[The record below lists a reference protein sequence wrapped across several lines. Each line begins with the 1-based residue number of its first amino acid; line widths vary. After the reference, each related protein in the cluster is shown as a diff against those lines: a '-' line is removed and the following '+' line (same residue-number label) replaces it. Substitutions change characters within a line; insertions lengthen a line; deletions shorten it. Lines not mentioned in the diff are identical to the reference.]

1 MSFYTSLTGLNAA
14 TAQLSV
20 TSNNIAN
27 VGTTGFK
34 RSRVDFGDIFATSP
48 LQRAA
53 SVIGQGVAIK
63 SVTQEFSQG
72 NLSFSANSLNM
83 GISGDGFFYMK
94 SADGLQDVYTR
105 SGEFVLNEDYAVVN
119 ASKQSLMAAAV
130 DDAGKA
136 DLSKLSKLVIPR
148 ATIGDARETTEVNL
162 GLNLPADAAVIKA
175 PFNPADSTTY
185 NLTTG
190 VTVFDEAGN
199 GYLATVY
206 YVKTQNATTTDP
218 TNKWQTHVFIGDT
231 KLEEKLIQATSTEG
245 AKLFVNQYGETRS
258 FAAGTEPPVYEGTP
272 LYYMDS
278 LNDRIDSTPATA
290 KGDALT
296 LTKITN
302 WQTGY
307 DTVKNL
313 LSNSTTQTS
322 FKGSTSSLAQ
332 QGFNLGVDPESM
344 PSTAV
349 TLTFSVPTTP
359 TVTNFTATANS
370 NTSYKTALES
380 IASQVNTYYSAAN
393 SPAAKINSNG
403 ELIITAGAEATDL
416 PSYSLTSLSSAT
428 GSTAVNISAI
438 PDYSTGTSH
447 SAFLGNGTEMKL
459 TAGSEVFT
467 FTANAGDTY
476 LDALND
482 IKAQINASAN
492 VTFKGSVVNGEMI
505 LTSNDPR
512 TDLPSISLTTT
523 PSGGSATAITA
534 TAQKTGPS
542 FYLNVDA
549 SKEPIYVDLTSI
561 VNSNTAITGADM
573 AREMTKLINQQYG
586 DERYF
591 DFTNYLNSGKDNVS
605 LFQIAVTTADESA
618 SQNDFKMIGF
628 PVDPTEDMSKI
639 TVDQA
644 VARIQDAVREVNPN
658 ITVDYDAVNKSFTFK
673 DSSDTNR
680 VHLRS
685 AGGLAS
691 DAFFGMGGT
700 QYTTVDPTSGL
711 YGAYTIANGDMVRE
725 KSDQRYGIKVSF
737 GDEGFSIASGST
749 GDKSSIAIYGA
760 SDSAKELFGFSSSS
774 TATDGN
780 YISTALSPARGIS
793 SEPANLVGNTIGV
806 NLNNKF
812 RVDTTNN
819 TFVVSVDNVSGT
831 VQVPAKDDYTIYSFA
846 AELERRINAM
856 VDNEGRTVNGVKVN
870 VEQTG
875 NGTGRLSFST
885 GTTGNNAFMRV
896 SGDSVWG
903 LSDIGSAR
911 GTTSLWVPNIETLQA
926 TNAGNSLLYVSAED
940 DNNFAE
946 STQASN
952 DTLPE
957 WVPVFLDKGELTFDS
972 RGNLYSPTV
981 ATRLVQ
987 PSGSAYNLSFSMN
1000 YEGSTQYASS
1010 FSILSQDQNGK
1021 PEGDLIGLDVGND
1034 GLVLASYS
1042 NGSQKKLAKVVLANF
1057 SAPTGLRQIGDSN
1070 YVATAQ
1076 SGALSLGEASSAGF
1090 GTVRAGATERANV
1103 DLTTEL
1109 IELITAQRNFQ
1120 ANAKAIETNN
1130 TLTQTMINIRS

>member
-14 TAQLSV
+14 TAQLGV

-72 NLSFSANSLNM
+72 NLQFSANSLNM
-83 GISGDGFFYMK
+83 GISGDGFFVMK

-119 ASKQSLMAAAV
+119 ASKQTLIAAAV

-148 ATIGDARETTEVNL
+148 ATIGDARETTQVNL

-231 KLEEKLIQATSTEG
+231 KLEEKLIQATSPEG

-258 FAAGTEPPVYEGTP
+258 FEAGTEPPVYEGTP
-272 LYYMDS
+272 LYYLDS

-307 DTVKNL
+307 ATDKLRVDTVA
-313 LSNSTTQTS
+313 TT
-322 FKGSTSSLAQ
+322 
-332 QGFNLGVDPESM
+332 GF
-344 PSTAV
+344 
-349 TLTFSVPTTP
+349 
-359 TVTNFTATANS
+359 TVNN
-370 NTSYKTALES
+370 KDAL
-380 IASQVNTYYSAAN
+380 
-393 SPAAKINSNG
+393 
-403 ELIITAGAEATDL
+403 
-416 PSYSLTSLSSAT
+416 
-428 GSTAVNISAI
+428 
-438 PDYSTGTSH
+438 
-447 SAFLGNGTEMKL
+447 LGNGTVMKL
-459 TAGSEVFT
+459 VAGTKTYSFTATGTSKYSDALSAIKTSINADTSIAFSADIDASGQLLITADTAGEPLPTFT
-467 FTANAGDTY
+467 FSKTSGT
-476 LDALND
+476 D
-482 IKAQINASAN
+482 I
-492 VTFKGSVVNGEMI
+492 
-505 LTSNDPR
+505 
-512 TDLPSISLTTT
+512 
-523 PSGGSATAITA
+523 TAITA
-534 TAQKTGPS
+534 NPALTTSWQSGAS
-542 FYLNVDA
+542 FKLNVDN
-549 SKEPIYVDLTSI
+549 SKEPIFVDLSSLTA
-561 VNSNTAITGADM
+561 NDTAITGADM

-591 DFTNYLNSGKDNVS
+591 DFTNYLNTGKTKVE
-605 LFQIAVTTADESA
+605 LFQIAVTTAEESA
-618 SQNDFKMIGF
+618 SQSDFKMINFEIG
-628 PVDPTEDMSKI
+628 PNEDMSKV
-639 TVDQA
+639 TVEDA
-644 VARIQDAVREVNPN
+644 VTRIQDAVRAINPN
-658 ITVDYDAVNKSFTFK
+658 VTVGYDAVNKSFTFK

-691 DAFFGMGGT
+691 DGFFGMGGT
-700 QYTTVDPTSGL
+700 QYTTVDPVTGL
-711 YGAYTIANGDMVRE
+711 YGAYTIPNGDMVRE

-737 GDEGFSIASGST
+737 GDEGFSISSGST
-749 GDKSSIAIYGA
+749 GDDSSIAIYEASNIAYDLFGLSSA
-760 SDSAKELFGFSSSS
+760 SDPK
-774 TATDGN
+774 DGN
-780 YISTALSPARGIS
+780 YISTALNPARGIS
-793 SEPANLVGNTIGV
+793 SQPALLEGNTIGV

-812 RVDTTNN
+812 RVDSTNN

-831 VQVPAKDDYTIYSFA
+831 VQVPVKDDYTIYSFA

-875 NGTGRLSFST
+875 NGTGRLSFTT
-885 GTTGNNAFMRV
+885 GTTGNNAFIRV

-911 GTTSLWVPNIETLQA
+911 GATSLWVPNIESLQA
-926 TNAGNSLLYVSAED
+926 TNAGNSLLYVAAED

-1034 GLVLASYS
+1034 GLVMASYS
-1042 NGSQKKLAKVVLANF
+1042 NGTQKKLAKVVLANF

-1103 DLTTEL
+1103 DLTQEL

-1130 TLTQTMINIRS
+1130 TLTQTIINIRS

>member
-72 NLSFSANSLNM
+72 NLQFSANSLNM
-83 GISGDGFFYMK
+83 GISGDGFFVMK

-119 ASKQSLMAAAV
+119 ASKQTLIAAAV

-148 ATIGDARETTEVNL
+148 STIGDARETTTVNL

-175 PFNPADSTTY
+175 PFNPADSSTY

-218 TNKWQTHVFIGDT
+218 TNKWQTHVYIGDT
-231 KLEEKLIQATSTEG
+231 KLQEKLIQATNPEG
-245 AKLFVNQYGETRS
+245 SKLFVNQYGEIKS
-258 FAAGTEPPVYEGTP
+258 FARGTEPAVYEGTP
-272 LYYMDS
+272 LYYLDS
-278 LNDRIDSTPATA
+278 LKDRINSTPATA

-307 DTVKNL
+307 ATDKL
-313 LSNSTTQTS
+313 R
-322 FKGSTSSLAQ
+322 
-332 QGFNLGVDPESM
+332 
-344 PSTAV
+344 
-349 TLTFSVPTTP
+349 TP
-359 TVTNFTATANS
+359 TKAETGFTVNDPTA
-370 NTSYKTALES
+370 
-380 IASQVNTYYSAAN
+380 
-393 SPAAKINSNG
+393 
-403 ELIITAGAEATDL
+403 DL
-416 PSYSLTSLSSAT
+416 GDGTKMKMVV
-428 GSTAVNISAI
+428 G
-438 PDYSTGTSH
+438 TGTSAQ
-447 SAFLGNGTEMKL
+447 SFEF
-459 TAGSEVFT
+459 TAG
-467 FTANAGDTY
+467 AGDTY
-476 LDALND
+476 SDGLDDMVAKLN
-482 IKAQINASAN
+482 AEYQ
-492 VTFKGSVVNGEMI
+492 GSVFTASVDSSGQLRIVAENTNE
-505 LTSNDPR
+505 P
-512 TDLPSISLTTT
+512 LPTFTFSTTT
-523 PSGGSATAITA
+523 AGASGVITAITA
-534 TAQKTGPS
+534 NPALTKSWQTGAS
-542 FYLNVDA
+542 FQLNVDN
-549 SKEPIYVDLTSI
+549 SKEPITVDLSSLTE
-561 VNSNTAITGADM
+561 TTGAITGADM

-591 DFTNYLNSGKDNVS
+591 DFSNYLSSDKSKAS
-605 LFQIAVTTADESA
+605 LFQIAVTSADESA
-618 SQNDFKMIGF
+618 SQSDFKMINFEIG
-628 PVDPTEDMSKI
+628 PNEDMSKV
-639 TVDQA
+639 TVKDA
-644 VARIQDAVREVNPN
+644 VTRIQDAVRAVNPN
-658 ITVDYDAVNKSFTFK
+658 VTVGYDAVNKSFTFK

-691 DAFFGMGGT
+691 DGFFGMGGT
-700 QYTTVDPTSGL
+700 QYTTVNPVTGL
-711 YGAYTIANGDMVRE
+711 YGAYTIPNGDMIRE

-737 GDEGFSIASGST
+737 GDEGFSISSGST
-749 GDKSSIAIYGA
+749 GDNSSIAIFGA
-760 SDSAKELFGFSSSS
+760 SDIAKEQFGLSS
-774 TATDGN
+774 APDAKDGN
-780 YISTALSPARGIS
+780 NVSVALTPARGIS
-793 SEPANLVGNTIGV
+793 SEPAVLVGNTIGV

-856 VDNEGRTVNGVKVN
+856 VDNEGRTVSGVKVN

-875 NGTGRLSFST
+875 NGTGRLSFTT
-885 GTTGNNAFMRV
+885 GTTGNNSFMRV

-911 GTTSLWVPNIETLQA
+911 GTTSLWVPNIESLQA
-926 TNAGNSLLYVSAED
+926 TNTGNSLLYVSAED

-972 RGNLYSPTV
+972 KGNLSSPTV

-1000 YEGSTQYASS
+1000 YQGSTQYASS
-1010 FSILSQDQNGK
+1010 FSIMSQDQNGK

-1034 GLVLASYS
+1034 GLVMASYS
-1042 NGSQKKLAKVVLANF
+1042 NGTQKKLAKVVLANF

-1076 SGALSLGEASSAGF
+1076 SGALSLGEAGSAGF

-1103 DLTTEL
+1103 DLTQEL

-1130 TLTQTMINIRS
+1130 TLTQTIINIRS

>member
-14 TAQLSV
+14 TAQLGV

-72 NLSFSANSLNM
+72 NLQFSANSLNM
-83 GISGDGFFYMK
+83 GISGDGFFVMK

-119 ASKQSLMAAAV
+119 SSKQTLIAAAV

-148 ATIGDARETTEVNL
+148 ATIGDARETTQVNL

-175 PFNPADSTTY
+175 PFNPADSSTY

-231 KLEEKLIQATSTEG
+231 KLEEKLIQATSPEG

-258 FAAGTEPPVYEGTP
+258 FPAGTEPPVYDGTP
-272 LYYMDS
+272 LYYLDS
-278 LNDRIDSTPATA
+278 LNDRIDSIPATA

-307 DTVKNL
+307 
-313 LSNSTTQTS
+313 
-322 FKGSTSSLAQ
+322 
-332 QGFNLGVDPESM
+332 
-344 PSTAV
+344 
-349 TLTFSVPTTP
+349 
-359 TVTNFTATANS
+359 ATD
-370 NTSYKTALES
+370 KLR
-380 IASQVNTYYSAAN
+380 V
-393 SPAAKINSNG
+393 AAKAETGFTVNNKDALLGSG
-403 ELIITAGAEATDL
+403 TVMKMVAGNKT
-416 PSYSLTSLSSAT
+416 YS
-428 GSTAVNISAI
+428 
-438 PDYSTGTSH
+438 
-447 SAFLGNGTEMKL
+447 
-459 TAGSEVFT
+459 
-467 FTANAGDTY
+467 FTANGTDKYSDGLA
-476 LDALND
+476 A
-482 IKAQINASAN
+482 IKTLINADSSVAFSAD
-492 VTFKGSVVNGEMI
+492 VDSSGQLKIVADTAGEPLPTFTFS
-505 LTSNDPR
+505 S
-512 TDLPSISLTTT
+512 TT
-523 PSGGSATAITA
+523 SGGTITAITA
-534 TAQKTGPS
+534 NPALTKSWQTGAG
-542 FYLNVDA
+542 FMLNVDN
-549 SKEPIYVDLTSI
+549 STDHIFVDLSSLTAE
-561 VNSNTAITGADM
+561 NTAITGADM
-573 AREMTKLINQQYG
+573 AREMTKLINQKYG

-591 DFTNYLNSGKDNVS
+591 DFTNYLSGGKVS
-605 LFQIAVTTADESA
+605 LFQMAVTTAEESA
-618 SQNDFKMIGF
+618 SQSDFKMINFEVG
-628 PVDPTEDMSKI
+628 PNEDMSKV
-639 TVDQA
+639 TVADA
-644 VARIQDAVREVNPN
+644 VSRIQDAVRAIKPDV
-658 ITVDYDAVNKSFTFK
+658 TVGYDPVNKSFTFK

-685 AGGLAS
+685 SGGLAS
-691 DAFFGMGGT
+691 DGFFGMGGT
-700 QYTTVDPTSGL
+700 QYTTVDPVTGL
-711 YGAYTIANGDMVRE
+711 YGAYTIPNGDMVRE

-737 GDEGFSIASGST
+737 GDEGFSISSGST
-749 GDKSSIAIYGA
+749 GDKSSIAIYA
-760 SDSAKELFGFSSSS
+760 ADETAKDQFGFSIS
-774 TATDGN
+774 ALPKDGN
-780 YISTALSPARGIS
+780 YVSTALTPARGIS
-793 SEPANLVGNTIGV
+793 SQPAVLQGNTIGV

-856 VDNEGRTVNGVKVN
+856 VDNEGRTVNGVKVS

-885 GTTGNNAFMRV
+885 GTTGNNAFIRV

-911 GTTSLWVPNIETLQA
+911 GATSLWVPNIESLQA

-1010 FSILSQDQNGK
+1010 FPILSQDRT
-1021 PEGDLIGLDVGND
+1021 
-1034 GLVLASYS
+1034 
-1042 NGSQKKLAKVVLANF
+1042 AN
-1057 SAPTGLRQIGDSN
+1057 P
-1070 YVATAQ
+1070 
-1076 SGALSLGEASSAGF
+1076 
-1090 GTVRAGATERANV
+1090 RA
-1103 DLTTEL
+1103 
-1109 IELITAQRNFQ
+1109 I
-1120 ANAKAIETNN
+1120 
-1130 TLTQTMINIRS
+1130 

>member
-14 TAQLSV
+14 TAQLGV

-63 SVTQEFSQG
+63 SVTQEFTQG
-72 NLSFSANSLNM
+72 NLQFSANSLNM
-83 GISGDGFFYMK
+83 GISGDGFFVMK

-119 ASKQSLMAAAV
+119 SSKQTLIAAAV

-148 ATIGDARETTEVNL
+148 ATVGDARETTLVNL
-162 GLNLPADAAVIKA
+162 GLNLPADATVIRA
-175 PFNPADSTTY
+175 PFNPADSSTY

-231 KLEEKLIQATSTEG
+231 KLEEKLIQATSPEG

-290 KGDALT
+290 NGDALT

-307 DTVKNL
+307 STDKLRTETVAKTGFTV
-313 LSNSTTQTS
+313 SNTQALMGAGSVMKMVAGTTTYS
-322 FKGSTSSLAQ
+322 
-332 QGFNLGVDPESM
+332 
-344 PSTAV
+344 
-349 TLTFSVPTTP
+349 
-359 TVTNFTATANS
+359 FTATGDSTYAQGLA
-370 NTSYKTALES
+370 T
-380 IASQVNTYYSAAN
+380 IASQINADG
-393 SPAAKINSNG
+393 PAAFGAVIDSSG
-403 ELIITAGAEATDL
+403 QLRITADQAGRPL
-416 PSYSLTSLSSAT
+416 PTFTFSTQLNSAT
-428 GSTAVNISAI
+428 LRANTGFAPNPAASLASGTVMRLSAGGTN
-438 PDYSTGTSH
+438 YS
-447 SAFLGNGTEMKL
+447 F
-459 TAGSEVFT
+459 TAGGSSTIADGLASMASQINADTNAT
-467 FTANAGDTY
+467 FTASIDAGRLRIT
-476 LDALND
+476 AKTVGQN
-482 IKAQINASAN
+482 
-492 VTFKGSVVNGEMI
+492 
-505 LTSNDPR
+505 
-512 TDLPSISLTTT
+512 LPAMALTTT
-523 PSGGSATAITA
+523 PSGGTATNIPTASALDVHWETGHPITAITA
-534 TAQKTGPS
+534 NPSLTQSWQTGAG
-542 FYLNVDA
+542 FYLNVDN
-549 SKEPIYVDLTSI
+549 SKEPIFVDMSSLTAA
-561 VNSNTAITGADM
+561 NTAITGADM
-573 AREMTKLINQQYG
+573 AREMTKLINEKYG

-591 DFTNYLNSGKDNVS
+591 DFSNYLNADRDKVS
-605 LFQIAVTTADESA
+605 LFQIAVTTAEESA
-618 SQNDFKMIGF
+618 SQSDFRMINFEIG
-628 PVDPTEDMSKI
+628 PNEDISKV
-639 TVDQA
+639 TVEAA
-644 VARIQDAVREVNPN
+644 VSRIQDAVRAIKPDV
-658 ITVDYDAVNKSFTFK
+658 TVGYDAVNKSFTFK

-685 AGGLAS
+685 SGGLAS
-691 DAFFGMGGT
+691 DGFFGMGGT
-700 QYTTVDPTSGL
+700 QYTTVDPVTGL
-711 YGAYTIANGDMVRE
+711 YGAYTIPNGDMIRE

-737 GDEGFSIASGST
+737 GDEGFSISSGST
-749 GDKSSIAIYGA
+749 GDDSSISIFGA
-760 SDSAKELFGFSSSS
+760 TALTFDLFGLSS
-774 TATDGN
+774 ATDPKDGN
-780 YISTALSPARGIS
+780 FVSTALNPARGIS
-793 SEPANLVGNTIGV
+793 SKPAILGGNTIGV

-812 RVDTTNN
+812 RVDATNN

-875 NGTGRLSFST
+875 NGTGRLSFTT
-885 GTTGNNAFMRV
+885 GTTGNNAFIRV

-911 GTTSLWVPNIETLQA
+911 GATSLWVPNIESLQA
-926 TNAGNSLLYVSAED
+926 TNAGNSLLYVAAED
-940 DNNFAE
+940 DNNFSE

-1034 GLVLASYS
+1034 GLVMASYS
-1042 NGSQKKLAKVVLANF
+1042 NGTQKKLAKVVLANF

-1103 DLTTEL
+1103 DLTQEL

>member
-72 NLSFSANSLNM
+72 NLQFSANSLNM
-83 GISGDGFFYMK
+83 GISGDGFFVMK

-119 ASKQSLMAAAV
+119 ASKQTLIAAAV

-162 GLNLPADAAVIKA
+162 GLNLPADAAVIKT

-231 KLEEKLIQATSTEG
+231 KLEEKLIQATNADG

-258 FAAGTEPPVYEGTP
+258 FTAGTEPPVYEGTP
-272 LYYMDS
+272 LYYLDS

-307 DTVKNL
+307 ATDKLRTNTVAK
-313 LSNSTTQTS
+313 T
-322 FKGSTSSLAQ
+322 
-332 QGFNLGVDPESM
+332 GF
-344 PSTAV
+344 
-349 TLTFSVPTTP
+349 
-359 TVTNFTATANS
+359 TVS
-370 NTSYKTALES
+370 NTAD
-380 IASQVNTYYSAAN
+380 A
-393 SPAAKINSNG
+393 
-403 ELIITAGAEATDL
+403 
-416 PSYSLTSLSSAT
+416 
-428 GSTAVNISAI
+428 
-438 PDYSTGTSH
+438 
-447 SAFLGNGTEMKL
+447 LGNGTVMKMVAGTKTYTFAADDTTDTYANGL
-459 TAGSEVFT
+459 AAIAAAINADSTVAFGASVDSSGQLLITADAAGAALPTFT
-467 FTANAGDTY
+467 F
-476 LDALND
+476 
-482 IKAQINASAN
+482 S
-492 VTFKGSVVNGEMI
+492 
-505 LTSNDPR
+505 
-512 TDLPSISLTTT
+512 TT
-523 PSGGSATAITA
+523 PSGGSPTAITA
-534 TAQKTGPS
+534 NPALTQSWQTGAG
-542 FYLNVDA
+542 FYLNVDN
-549 SKEPIYVDLTSI
+549 SKEPIYVDLSSLTAET
-561 VNSNTAITGADM
+561 TAITGADM

-591 DFTNYLNSGKDNVS
+591 DFTNYLNTDKDKVS
-605 LFQIAVTTADESA
+605 LFQIAVTTAEESA
-618 SQNDFKMIGF
+618 SQSDFKMINFEVG
-628 PVDPTEDMSKI
+628 PNEDMSKV
-639 TVDQA
+639 TVHDA
-644 VARIQDAVREVNPN
+644 VNRIQDAVRAINPN
-658 ITVDYDAVNKSFTFK
+658 ITVAYDAVNKSFTFK

-700 QYTTVDPTSGL
+700 QYTTVDPVSGL
-711 YGAYTIANGDMVRE
+711 YGAYTIANGDMIRE

-749 GDKSSIAIYGA
+749 GDDSSIAIYGA
-760 SDSAKELFGFSSSS
+760 SDIAKELFGLSS
-774 TATDGN
+774 AGVAKDGN
-780 YISTALSPARGIS
+780 YVSTALTPARGIS
-793 SEPANLVGNTIGV
+793 SEPAILQGNTIGV

-812 RVDTTNN
+812 RVDSTNN

-831 VQVPAKDDYTIYSFA
+831 VQVPVKDDYTIYSFA

-856 VDNEGRTVNGVKVN
+856 VDSEGRTVNGVKVN

-885 GTTGNNAFMRV
+885 GTTGNNAFIRV

-903 LSDIGSAR
+903 LSDVGSAR

-926 TNAGNSLLYVSAED
+926 TNAGNSLLYISAEN
-940 DNNFAE
+940 DNDFAE

-952 DTLPE
+952 DTLPD

-1034 GLVLASYS
+1034 GLVMASYS
-1042 NGSQKKLAKVVLANF
+1042 NGTQKKLAKVVLANF

-1103 DLTTEL
+1103 DLTQEL

>member
-175 PFNPADSTTY
+175 PFNPADSSTY

-231 KLEEKLIQATSTEG
+231 KLEEKLIQATDTNG

-258 FAAGTEPPVYEGTP
+258 FATGTEPPVYEGTP
-272 LYYMDS
+272 LYYLDS

-307 DTVKNL
+307 ATDKLQDVVSKMGFTAPSTPPTLGSGTSMKMTV
-313 LSNSTTQTS
+313 TS
-322 FKGSTSSLAQ
+322 GSTSY
-332 QGFNLGVDPESM
+332 
-344 PSTAV
+344 T
-349 TLTFSVPTTP
+349 
-359 TVTNFTATANS
+359 FTATAPADFESGLASIADQINKDTTNNVNFTAS
-370 NTSYKTALES
+370 INANGQLQITADTANTALPTIS
-380 IASQVNTYYSAAN
+380 LATIDSSNASTSVSADPTLTHYAQAGFTVNKT
-393 SPAAKINSNG
+393 
-403 ELIITAGAEATDL
+403 TALLGNDTQLSLAISGVDTDL
-416 PSYSLTSLSSAT
+416 
-428 GSTAVNISAI
+428 
-438 PDYSTGTSH
+438 
-447 SAFLGNGTEMKL
+447 
-459 TAGSEVFT
+459 T
-467 FTANAGDTY
+467 FTANSTDTY
-476 LDALND
+476 ADGLAD
-482 IKAQINASAN
+482 IATRINSASGLSFTATIDSEGQLRISAKTEGTSLPTFTFTKTLSSGVITTISAN
-492 VTFKGSVVNGEMI
+492 PA
-505 LTSNDPR
+505 L
-512 TDLPSISLTTT
+512 
-523 PSGGSATAITA
+523 
-534 TAQKTGPS
+534 AQAAQNGPS
-542 FYLNVDA
+542 FYLNVDG
-549 SKEPIYVDLTSI
+549 SKEPILVDLSSLTASD
-561 VNSNTAITGADM
+561 TAITGADM
-573 AREMTKLINQQYG
+573 AREITKLINKQYG

-591 DFTNYLNSGKDNVS
+591 DFSNYLSNDGSSVS
-605 LFQIAVTTADESA
+605 LFQIALTTNEESA
-618 SQNDFKMIGF
+618 AQNDFKMISFEVGAGENISQMT
-628 PVDPTEDMSKI
+628 VED
-639 TVDQA
+639 A
-644 VARIQDAVREVNPN
+644 VSRIQDAVRAVKPS
-658 ITVDYDAVNKSFTFK
+658 ITVGYDAVNKSFTFK
-673 DSSDTNR
+673 DASDTNR

-685 AGGLAS
+685 AGGLAT
-691 DAFFGMGGT
+691 DAFFGIGGT
-700 QYTTVDPTSGL
+700 QYTTADPTTGL
-711 YGAYTIANGDMVRE
+711 YGAYTIPNGDMMRE
-725 KSDQRYGIKVSF
+725 QSDQRYGIKVSF
-737 GDEGFSIASGST
+737 GDEGFSISSGST
-749 GDKSSIAIYGA
+749 GDDSSISIFGA
-760 SDSAKELFGFSSSS
+760 SDMAKELFGFSSSVTS
-774 TATDGN
+774 ADGN
-780 YISTALSPARGIS
+780 YVSAALNPARGIS
-793 SEPANLVGNTIGV
+793 SDPATLVGNTIGV

-812 RVDTTNN
+812 RVDSTNN

-856 VDNEGRTVNGVKVN
+856 VDSEGRTVNGVKVN

-875 NGTGRLSFST
+875 NGTGYLTFKT

-911 GTTSLWVPNIETLQA
+911 GSTSLWVPNIETLQA
-926 TNAGNSLLYVSAED
+926 TNAGNSLLYVAAED
-940 DNNFAE
+940 DNNFSE

-952 DTLPE
+952 DTLPD

-1076 SGALSLGEASSAGF
+1076 SGALALGEASSAGF

>member
-72 NLSFSANSLNM
+72 NLQFSANSLNM
-83 GISGDGFFYMK
+83 GISGDGFFVMK

-119 ASKQSLMAAAV
+119 ASKQTLIAAAV

-162 GLNLPADAAVIKA
+162 GLNLPADAAVIKT

-231 KLEEKLIQATSTEG
+231 KLEEKLIQATNADG

-258 FAAGTEPPVYEGTP
+258 FTAGTEPPVYEGTP
-272 LYYMDS
+272 LYYLDS

-307 DTVKNL
+307 ATDKLRTNTVAK
-313 LSNSTTQTS
+313 T
-322 FKGSTSSLAQ
+322 
-332 QGFNLGVDPESM
+332 GF
-344 PSTAV
+344 
-349 TLTFSVPTTP
+349 
-359 TVTNFTATANS
+359 TVS
-370 NTSYKTALES
+370 NTAD
-380 IASQVNTYYSAAN
+380 A
-393 SPAAKINSNG
+393 
-403 ELIITAGAEATDL
+403 
-416 PSYSLTSLSSAT
+416 
-428 GSTAVNISAI
+428 
-438 PDYSTGTSH
+438 
-447 SAFLGNGTEMKL
+447 LGNGTVMKMVAGTKTYTFAADDTTDTYANGL
-459 TAGSEVFT
+459 AAIAAAINADSTVAFGASVDSSGQLLITADAAGAALPTFT
-467 FTANAGDTY
+467 F
-476 LDALND
+476 
-482 IKAQINASAN
+482 S
-492 VTFKGSVVNGEMI
+492 
-505 LTSNDPR
+505 
-512 TDLPSISLTTT
+512 TT
-523 PSGGSATAITA
+523 PSGGSPTAITA
-534 TAQKTGPS
+534 NPALTQSWQTGAG
-542 FYLNVDA
+542 FYLNVDN
-549 SKEPIYVDLTSI
+549 SKEPIYVDLSSLTAET
-561 VNSNTAITGADM
+561 TAITGADM

-591 DFTNYLNSGKDNVS
+591 DFTNYLNTDKDKVS
-605 LFQIAVTTADESA
+605 LFQIAVTTAEESA
-618 SQNDFKMIGF
+618 SQSDFKMINFEVG
-628 PVDPTEDMSKI
+628 PNEDMSKV
-639 TVDQA
+639 TVHDA
-644 VARIQDAVREVNPN
+644 VNRIQDAVRAINPN
-658 ITVDYDAVNKSFTFK
+658 ITVAYDAVNKSFTFK

-700 QYTTVDPTSGL
+700 QYTTVDPVSGL
-711 YGAYTIANGDMVRE
+711 YGAYTIANGDMIRE

-749 GDKSSIAIYGA
+749 GDDSSIAIYGA
-760 SDSAKELFGFSSSS
+760 SDIAKELFGLSS
-774 TATDGN
+774 AGVAKDGN
-780 YISTALSPARGIS
+780 YVSTALTPARGIS
-793 SEPANLVGNTIGV
+793 SEPAILQGNTIGV

-812 RVDTTNN
+812 RVDSTNN

-831 VQVPAKDDYTIYSFA
+831 VQVPVKDDYTIYSFA

-856 VDNEGRTVNGVKVN
+856 VDSEGRTVNGVKVN

-885 GTTGNNAFMRV
+885 GTTGNNAFIRV

-903 LSDIGSAR
+903 LSDVGSAR

-926 TNAGNSLLYVSAED
+926 TNAGNSLLYISAEN
-940 DNNFAE
+940 DNDLAE

-952 DTLPE
+952 DTLPD

-1034 GLVLASYS
+1034 GLVMASYS
-1042 NGSQKKLAKVVLANF
+1042 NGTQKKLAKVVLANF

-1103 DLTTEL
+1103 DLTQEL

>member
-14 TAQLSV
+14 TAQLGV

-72 NLSFSANSLNM
+72 NLQFSANSLNM
-83 GISGDGFFYMK
+83 AISGDGFFYMK

-119 ASKQSLMAAAV
+119 ASKQTLMAAAV

-148 ATIGDARETTEVNL
+148 ATIGDARETTQVNL

-231 KLEEKLIQATSTEG
+231 KLEEKLIQATDTSG
-245 AKLFVNQYGETRS
+245 SKLFVNQYGETRS
-258 FAAGTEPPVYEGTP
+258 FDAGTEPPVYEGTP

-307 DTVKNL
+307 
-313 LSNSTTQTS
+313 
-322 FKGSTSSLAQ
+322 
-332 QGFNLGVDPESM
+332 
-344 PSTAV
+344 
-349 TLTFSVPTTP
+349 
-359 TVTNFTATANS
+359 ATDKLRS
-370 NTSYKTALES
+370 NTVAKTGFT
-380 IASQVNTYYSAAN
+380 V
-393 SPAAKINSNG
+393 SNK
-403 ELIITAGAEATDL
+403 TD
-416 PSYSLTSLSSAT
+416 T
-428 GSTAVNISAI
+428 
-438 PDYSTGTSH
+438 
-447 SAFLGNGTEMKL
+447 LGNGTVMKMV
-459 TAGSEVFT
+459 AGATTYT
-467 FTANAGDTY
+467 FTADDNTDTY
-476 LDALND
+476 ANGLAAIATAINNDNSVAYGASIDASGQLVITAD
-482 IKAQINASAN
+482 TAGAALP
-492 VTFKGSVVNGEMI
+492 TFTFS
-505 LTSNDPR
+505 
-512 TDLPSISLTTT
+512 TT
-523 PSGGSATAITA
+523 PSSGAPTAITA
-534 TAQKTGPS
+534 NPVLTQSWQTGAG
-542 FYLNVDA
+542 FYLNVDN
-549 SKEPIYVDLTSI
+549 SKDPIYVDLSSLTE
-561 VNSNTAITGADM
+561 SNTAITGADM

-591 DFTNYLNSGKDNVS
+591 DFTNYLNTDKDKIS
-605 LFQIAVTTADESA
+605 LFQIAVTTAEESA
-618 SQNDFKMIGF
+618 SQSDFKMVNFEVG
-628 PVDPTEDMSKI
+628 PNEDMSKV
-639 TVDQA
+639 TVHDA
-644 VARIQDAVREVNPN
+644 INRIQDAVRAINAN
-658 ITVDYDAVNKSFTFK
+658 ITVGYDAVNKSFTFK

-685 AGGLAS
+685 SGGLAS

-700 QYTTVDPTSGL
+700 QYTTVDPTTGL

-725 KSDQRYGIKVSF
+725 KTDQRYGIKVSF

-749 GDKSSIAIYGA
+749 GDDSSIAIYGA
-760 SDSAKELFGFSSSS
+760 TDIAKELFGLSSAV
-774 TATDGN
+774 TAKEGN
-780 YISTALSPARGIS
+780 YVSTALTPARGIS
-793 SEPANLVGNTIGV
+793 SQPAVLQGNTIGV

-885 GTTGNNAFMRV
+885 GTTGNNAFIRV

-903 LSDIGSAR
+903 LSDVGSAR

-926 TNAGNSLLYVSAED
+926 TNSGNSLLYISAEND
-940 DNNFAE
+940 TDFAE
-946 STQASN
+946 STQAGD

-1034 GLVLASYS
+1034 GLVMASYS
-1042 NGSQKKLAKVVLANF
+1042 NGTQKKLAKVVLANF

-1103 DLTTEL
+1103 DLTQEL

>member
-72 NLSFSANSLNM
+72 NLQFSANSLNM
-83 GISGDGFFYMK
+83 GISGDGFFVMK
-94 SADGLQDVYTR
+94 SADGLQDVYSR

-119 ASKQSLMAAAV
+119 ASKQTLIAAAV

-148 ATIGDARETTEVNL
+148 ATIGDASETTEVNL

-231 KLEEKLIQATSTEG
+231 KLEEKLIQATDTNGS
-245 AKLFVNQYGETRS
+245 KLFVNQYGETRS
-258 FAAGTEPPVYEGTP
+258 FTTGTEPPVYEGTP
-272 LYYMDS
+272 LYYLDS

-307 DTVKNL
+307 ATDKLRSNTVA
-313 LSNSTTQTS
+313 TT
-322 FKGSTSSLAQ
+322 G
-332 QGFNLGVDPESM
+332 
-344 PSTAV
+344 
-349 TLTFSVPTTP
+349 
-359 TVTNFTATANS
+359 FTAS
-370 NTSYKTALES
+370 DKTHL
-380 IASQVNTYYSAAN
+380 
-393 SPAAKINSNG
+393 
-403 ELIITAGAEATDL
+403 
-416 PSYSLTSLSSAT
+416 
-428 GSTAVNISAI
+428 
-438 PDYSTGTSH
+438 
-447 SAFLGNGTEMKL
+447 LGNGTTMKMV
-459 TAGSEVFT
+459 AGTKTYT
-467 FTANAGDTY
+467 FTADGTDTY
-476 LDALND
+476 ADGMDA
-482 IKAQINASAN
+482 IAEAINADSSVAFGASIDSSGQLLITADTAGEALP
-492 VTFKGSVVNGEMI
+492 TFTFS
-505 LTSNDPR
+505 
-512 TDLPSISLTTT
+512 TT
-523 PSGGSATAITA
+523 PSGGAPTAITA
-534 TAQKTGPS
+534 NPALTQSWQTGAS
-542 FYLNVDA
+542 FYVNVDN
-549 SKEPIYVDLTSI
+549 SKEPILVDLSSLTES
-561 VNSNTAITGADM
+561 NSAITGADM

-591 DFTNYLNSGKDNVS
+591 DFTNYLNTDKDKIS
-605 LFQIAVTTADESA
+605 LFQIAVTTAEESA
-618 SQNDFKMIGF
+618 SQSDFKMVNFEVG
-628 PVDPTEDMSKI
+628 PNEDMSK
-639 TVDQA
+639 VNVHDA
-644 VARIQDAVREVNPN
+644 VNRIQDAVRAINPN
-658 ITVDYDAVNKSFTFK
+658 ITVGYDAVNKSFTFK

-700 QYTTVDPTSGL
+700 QYTTVNPTTGL

-749 GDKSSIAIYGA
+749 GDDSSIAIYGA
-760 SDSAKELFGFSSSS
+760 SDIAKELFGLSSAD
-774 TATDGN
+774 TAKEGN
-780 YISTALSPARGIS
+780 YVSTALTPARGIS
-793 SEPANLVGNTIGV
+793 SQPAVLQGNTIGV

-885 GTTGNNAFMRV
+885 GTTGNNAFIRV

-903 LSDIGSAR
+903 LSDVGSAR
-911 GTTSLWVPNIETLQA
+911 GSTSLWVPNIETLQA
-926 TNAGNSLLYVSAED
+926 TNSGNSLLYISAEN
-940 DNNFAE
+940 DNDFAE

-1034 GLVLASYS
+1034 GLVMASYS
-1042 NGSQKKLAKVVLANF
+1042 NGTQKKLAKVVLANF

-1103 DLTTEL
+1103 DLTQEL

>member
-1 MSFYTSLTGLNAA
+1 M
-14 TAQLSV
+14 

-72 NLSFSANSLNM
+72 NLQFSANSLNM
-83 GISGDGFFYMK
+83 GISGDGFFVMK

-119 ASKQSLMAAAV
+119 SSKQTLIAAAV

-148 ATIGDARETTEVNL
+148 ATIGDARETTLVNL

-231 KLEEKLIQATSTEG
+231 KLEEKLIQATSPEG

-272 LYYMDS
+272 LYYLDS

-307 DTVKNL
+307 STDKLRTETVAKTGFTV
-313 LSNSTTQTS
+313 SNTQALMGAGTVM
-322 FKGSTSSLAQ
+322 KMVAGSTPYS
-332 QGFNLGVDPESM
+332 
-344 PSTAV
+344 
-349 TLTFSVPTTP
+349 
-359 TVTNFTATANS
+359 FTATGDSTYADGLAN
-370 NTSYKTALES
+370 
-380 IASQVNTYYSAAN
+380 IASQINTDGNATFGAEV
-393 SPAAKINSNG
+393 SNG
-403 ELIITAGAEATDL
+403 QLKITADQAGRPL
-416 PSYSLTSLSSAT
+416 PTFTFSTKLNSSTLKANAGFAVADPSASLAS
-428 GSTAVNISAI
+428 
-438 PDYSTGTSH
+438 GT
-447 SAFLGNGTEMKL
+447 LMRL
-459 TAGSEVFT
+459 TAGSASYSHTAGSPETYATALQEIVNDINADTNAT
-467 FTANAGDTY
+467 FTAAIDAGRLRIT
-476 LDALND
+476 AKTAGTN
-482 IKAQINASAN
+482 
-492 VTFKGSVVNGEMI
+492 
-505 LTSNDPR
+505 
-512 TDLPSISLTTT
+512 LPVLALTTT
-523 PSGGSATAITA
+523 PSGGTATNIPTASALDVHWETGDPITAITA
-534 TAQKTGPS
+534 NPALTQSWQTGAG
-542 FYLNVDA
+542 FYLNVDN
-549 SKEPIYVDLTSI
+549 SKEPIFVDLSSLTAE
-561 VNSNTAITGADM
+561 NTAITGADM
-573 AREMTKLINQQYG
+573 AREMTKLINQKYG

-591 DFTNYLNSGKDNVS
+591 DFSNYLNAEKDKVS
-605 LFQIAVTTADESA
+605 LFQIAVTTAEESA
-618 SQNDFKMIGF
+618 SQSDFKMINFEIG
-628 PVDPTEDMSKI
+628 PNEDISKV
-639 TVDQA
+639 TVEDA
-644 VARIQDAVREVNPN
+644 VSRIQDAVRAINPN
-658 ITVDYDAVNKSFTFK
+658 VTVGYDAVNKSFSFK

-691 DAFFGMGGT
+691 DGFFGMGGT
-700 QYTTVDPTSGL
+700 QYTTVDPVSGL
-711 YGAYTIANGDMVRE
+711 YGAYTIPNGDMVRE

-737 GDEGFSIASGST
+737 GDEGFSISSGST
-749 GDKSSIAIYGA
+749 GDDSSIAIYGA
-760 SDSAKELFGFSSSS
+760 TGLTFDLFGLSS
-774 TATDGN
+774 ATDPKDGN
-780 YISTALSPARGIS
+780 YVSTALNPARGIS
-793 SEPANLVGNTIGV
+793 SKPAVLEGNTIGV

-885 GTTGNNAFMRV
+885 GTTGSNAFIRV

-911 GTTSLWVPNIETLQA
+911 GETSLWVPNIESLQA
-926 TNAGNSLLYVSAED
+926 TNAGNSLLYVAAED
-940 DNNFAE
+940 DNNFSE

-1034 GLVLASYS
+1034 GLVMASYS
-1042 NGSQKKLAKVVLANF
+1042 NGTQKKLAKVVLANF

-1103 DLTTEL
+1103 DLTQEL

>member
-72 NLSFSANSLNM
+72 NLQFSANSLNM
-83 GISGDGFFYMK
+83 GISGDGFFVMK
-94 SADGLQDVYTR
+94 SADGLQDIYSR

-119 ASKQSLMAAAV
+119 ASKQALIAAAV

-148 ATIGDARETTEVNL
+148 ATIGDASETTEVSL

-218 TNKWQTHVFIGDT
+218 TNKWQTHVYIGDT
-231 KLEEKLIQATSTEG
+231 MLEEKLIQATDTSG
-245 AKLFVNQYGETRS
+245 SKLFVNQYGETRS
-258 FAAGTEPPVYEGTP
+258 FTTGTEPPVYEGTP
-272 LYYMDS
+272 LYYLDS

-296 LTKITN
+296 LSKITN

-307 DTVKNL
+307 ATDKLRVPTSATTGFTVHDKD
-313 LSNSTTQTS
+313 
-322 FKGSTSSLAQ
+322 AD
-332 QGFNLGVDPESM
+332 LGVGTKM
-344 PSTAV
+344 TMVAG
-349 TLTFSVPTTP
+349 TKTYTFTGGTGKKYIDGL
-359 TVTNFTATANS
+359 ND
-370 NTSYKTALES
+370 
-380 IASQVNTYYSAAN
+380 I
-393 SPAAKINSNG
+393 AAKINAANVSTDPA
-403 ELIITAGAEATDL
+403 LKVPFSATVD
-416 PSYSLTSLSSAT
+416 SAT
-428 GSTAVNISAI
+428 GQLLITA
-438 PDYSTGTSH
+438 D
-447 SAFLGNGTEMKL
+447 TEGEPL
-459 TAGSEVFT
+459 PTFT
-467 FTANAGDTY
+467 FSKTVGT
-476 LDALND
+476 D
-482 IKAQINASAN
+482 I
-492 VTFKGSVVNGEMI
+492 
-505 LTSNDPR
+505 
-512 TDLPSISLTTT
+512 
-523 PSGGSATAITA
+523 TAITA
-534 TAQKTGPS
+534 DPTLTRSWQSGAS
-542 FYLNVDA
+542 FKVNVDN
-549 SKEPIYVDLTSI
+549 SKEPIVVDLSSLTQT
-561 VNSNTAITGADM
+561 NTAITGADM

-591 DFTNYLNSGKDNVS
+591 DFTNYLNTGKDKVS
-605 LFQIAVTTADESA
+605 LFQIAVTTAEESA
-618 SQNDFKMIGF
+618 SQGDFQMVNFEVG
-628 PVDPTEDMSKI
+628 PDEDMSKM
-639 TVDQA
+639 TLHDA
-644 VARIQDAVREVNPN
+644 VNRIQDAVRAIKPD
-658 ITVDYDAVNKSFTFK
+658 ITVGYDAVNKSFTFK

-700 QYTTVDPTSGL
+700 QYTTVNPTTGL

-737 GDEGFSIASGST
+737 GDEGFSISSGST
-749 GDKSSIAIYGA
+749 GDDSSIAIYDA
-760 SDSAKELFGFSSSS
+760 SVIAKEVFGLSS
-774 TATDGN
+774 AAIAKEGN
-780 YISTALSPARGIS
+780 YVSTALSPARGIS
-793 SEPANLVGNTIGV
+793 SQPAVLQGNTIGV

-831 VQVPAKDDYTIYSFA
+831 VEVPAKDDYTIYSFA

-926 TNAGNSLLYVSAED
+926 TNTGNSLLYISAEND
-940 DNNFAE
+940 TDFAE

-972 RGNLYSPTV
+972 RGNLSSPTV

-1034 GLVLASYS
+1034 GLVMASYS

-1103 DLTTEL
+1103 DLTQEL

>member
-72 NLSFSANSLNM
+72 NLQFSANSLNM
-83 GISGDGFFYMK
+83 GISGDGFFVMK

-119 ASKQSLMAAAV
+119 ASKQTLIAASV

-148 ATIGDARETTEVNL
+148 STIGDARETTQVNL

-218 TNKWQTHVFIGDT
+218 SNKWQTHVYIGDT
-231 KLEEKLIQATSTEG
+231 KLQEKLIQATNTEG
-245 AKLFVNQYGETRS
+245 SKLFVNQYGEIKS
-258 FAAGTEPPVYEGTP
+258 FERGTEPAVYEGTP
-272 LYYMDS
+272 LYYLDS
-278 LNDRIDSTPATA
+278 LKDRINSTPATA

-307 DTVKNL
+307 ATDKLRVDTVA
-313 LSNSTTQTS
+313 TT
-322 FKGSTSSLAQ
+322 G
-332 QGFNLGVDPESM
+332 
-344 PSTAV
+344 
-349 TLTFSVPTTP
+349 
-359 TVTNFTATANS
+359 FTAN
-370 NTSYKTALES
+370 NKDAL
-380 IASQVNTYYSAAN
+380 
-393 SPAAKINSNG
+393 
-403 ELIITAGAEATDL
+403 
-416 PSYSLTSLSSAT
+416 
-428 GSTAVNISAI
+428 
-438 PDYSTGTSH
+438 
-447 SAFLGNGTEMKL
+447 LGNGTVMKL
-459 TAGSEVFT
+459 VAGTKTYSFTATGTSKYSDGLEAIKTSINADTSVAFSANIDASGQLLITADAAGEALPTFT
-467 FTANAGDTY
+467 FSKTSGT
-476 LDALND
+476 D
-482 IKAQINASAN
+482 I
-492 VTFKGSVVNGEMI
+492 
-505 LTSNDPR
+505 
-512 TDLPSISLTTT
+512 
-523 PSGGSATAITA
+523 TAITA
-534 TAQKTGPS
+534 NPALTKSWQTGAS
-542 FYLNVDA
+542 FKVNVDN
-549 SKEPIYVDLTSI
+549 SKEPIAVDLSSLTEASG
-561 VNSNTAITGADM
+561 AITGADM

-591 DFTNYLNSGKDNVS
+591 DFSNYLSTDKSKVS
-605 LFQIAVTTADESA
+605 LFQIAVTSADESA
-618 SQNDFKMIGF
+618 SQSDFKMINFEIG
-628 PVDPTEDMSKI
+628 PNEDMSKV
-639 TVDQA
+639 TVKDA
-644 VARIQDAVREVNPN
+644 VTRIQDAVRAVNPN
-658 ITVDYDAVNKSFTFK
+658 VTVGYDAVNKSFTFK

-685 AGGLAS
+685 SGGLAS
-691 DAFFGMGGT
+691 DGFFGMGGT
-700 QYTTVDPTSGL
+700 QYTTVNPVTGL
-711 YGAYTIANGDMVRE
+711 YGAYTIPNGDMIRE

-737 GDEGFSIASGST
+737 GDEGFSISSGAT
-749 GDKSSIAIYGA
+749 GDNSSIAIFGA
-760 SDSAKELFGFSSSS
+760 SDIAKELFGLSS
-774 TATDGN
+774 ATDAKDGN
-780 YISTALSPARGIS
+780 NVSVALTPARGIS
-793 SEPANLVGNTIGV
+793 SEPAVLVGNTIGV

-875 NGTGRLSFST
+875 NGTGRLSFTT
-885 GTTGNNAFMRV
+885 GTTGNNSFMRV

-911 GTTSLWVPNIETLQA
+911 GTTSLWVPNIESLQA
-926 TNAGNSLLYVSAED
+926 TNTGNSLLYVSAED

-972 RGNLYSPTV
+972 KGNLSSPTV

-1000 YEGSTQYASS
+1000 YQGSTQYASS
-1010 FSILSQDQNGK
+1010 FSIMSQDQNGK

-1034 GLVLASYS
+1034 GLVMASYS
-1042 NGSQKKLAKVVLANF
+1042 NGTQKKLAKVVLANF

-1076 SGALSLGEASSAGF
+1076 SGALSLGEAGSAGF

-1103 DLTTEL
+1103 DLTQEL

-1130 TLTQTMINIRS
+1130 TLTQTIINIRS

>member
-72 NLSFSANSLNM
+72 NLQFSANSLNM
-83 GISGDGFFYMK
+83 GISGDGFFVMK

-119 ASKQSLMAAAV
+119 ASKQTLIAAAV

-162 GLNLPADAAVIKA
+162 GLNLPADAAVIKT

-190 VTVFDEAGN
+190 VPVFDEAGN

-231 KLEEKLIQATSTEG
+231 KLEEKLIQATNADG

-258 FAAGTEPPVYEGTP
+258 FTAGTEPPVYEGTP
-272 LYYMDS
+272 LYYLDS

-307 DTVKNL
+307 ATDKLRTNTVAK
-313 LSNSTTQTS
+313 T
-322 FKGSTSSLAQ
+322 
-332 QGFNLGVDPESM
+332 GF
-344 PSTAV
+344 
-349 TLTFSVPTTP
+349 
-359 TVTNFTATANS
+359 TVS
-370 NTSYKTALES
+370 NTAD
-380 IASQVNTYYSAAN
+380 A
-393 SPAAKINSNG
+393 
-403 ELIITAGAEATDL
+403 
-416 PSYSLTSLSSAT
+416 
-428 GSTAVNISAI
+428 
-438 PDYSTGTSH
+438 
-447 SAFLGNGTEMKL
+447 LGNGTVMKMVAGTKTYTFAADDTTDTYANGL
-459 TAGSEVFT
+459 AAIAAAINADSTVAFGASVDSSGQLLITADAAGAALPTFT
-467 FTANAGDTY
+467 F
-476 LDALND
+476 
-482 IKAQINASAN
+482 S
-492 VTFKGSVVNGEMI
+492 
-505 LTSNDPR
+505 
-512 TDLPSISLTTT
+512 TT
-523 PSGGSATAITA
+523 PSGGSPTAITA
-534 TAQKTGPS
+534 NPALTQSWQTGAG
-542 FYLNVDA
+542 FYLNVDN
-549 SKEPIYVDLTSI
+549 SKEPIYVDLSSLTAET
-561 VNSNTAITGADM
+561 TAITGADM

-591 DFTNYLNSGKDNVS
+591 DFTNYLNTDKDKVS
-605 LFQIAVTTADESA
+605 LFQIAVTTAEESA
-618 SQNDFKMIGF
+618 SQSDFKMINFEVG
-628 PVDPTEDMSKI
+628 PNEDMSKV
-639 TVDQA
+639 TVHDA
-644 VARIQDAVREVNPN
+644 VNRIQDAVRAINPN
-658 ITVDYDAVNKSFTFK
+658 ITVAYDAVNKSFTFK

-700 QYTTVDPTSGL
+700 QYTTVDPVSGL
-711 YGAYTIANGDMVRE
+711 YGAYTIANGDMIRE

-749 GDKSSIAIYGA
+749 GDDSSIAIYGA
-760 SDSAKELFGFSSSS
+760 SDIAKELFGLSS
-774 TATDGN
+774 AGVAKDGN
-780 YISTALSPARGIS
+780 YVSTALTPARGIS
-793 SEPANLVGNTIGV
+793 SEPAILQGNTIGV

-812 RVDTTNN
+812 RVDSTNN

-831 VQVPAKDDYTIYSFA
+831 VQVPVKDDYTIYSFA

-856 VDNEGRTVNGVKVN
+856 VDSEGRTVNGVKVN

-885 GTTGNNAFMRV
+885 GTTGNNAFIRV

-903 LSDIGSAR
+903 LSDVGSAR

-926 TNAGNSLLYVSAED
+926 TNAGNSLLYISAEN
-940 DNNFAE
+940 DNDFAE

-952 DTLPE
+952 DTLPD

-981 ATRLVQ
+981 APRLVP
-987 PSGSAYNLSFSMN
+987 PSGSADNLSFSMN

-1034 GLVLASYS
+1034 GLVMASYS
-1042 NGSQKKLAKVVLANF
+1042 NGTQKKLAKVVLANF

-1103 DLTTEL
+1103 DLTQEL

>member
-231 KLEEKLIQATSTEG
+231 KLEEKLIQATDTSG
-245 AKLFVNQYGETRS
+245 SKLFVNQYGETRS
-258 FAAGTEPPVYEGTP
+258 FTSGTEPPVYEGTP
-272 LYYMDS
+272 LYYLDS

-302 WQTGY
+302 WQTGFA
-307 DTVKNL
+307 TENL
-313 LSNSTTQTS
+313 RS
-322 FKGSTSSLAQ
+322 
-332 QGFNLGVDPESM
+332 D
-344 PSTAV
+344 
-349 TLTFSVPTTP
+349 
-359 TVTNFTATANS
+359 
-370 NTSYKTALES
+370 S
-380 IASQVNTYYSAAN
+380 IAKTGFTVGDTSAA
-393 SPAAKINSNG
+393 
-403 ELIITAGAEATDL
+403 
-416 PSYSLTSLSSAT
+416 
-428 GSTAVNISAI
+428 
-438 PDYSTGTSH
+438 
-447 SAFLGNGTEMKL
+447 LGNGTIVKMI
-459 TAGSEVFT
+459 AGNSTYT
-467 FTANAGDTY
+467 FTADDNTDTY
-476 LDALND
+476 ANGLAN
-482 IKAQINASAN
+482 IATQINSDSSAAFSASIDAEGQLLISADVTGTPLPTFTFSTKTSSGDPIAIAAN
-492 VTFKGSVVNGEMI
+492 PE
-505 LTSNDPR
+505 LTQSW
-512 TDLPSISLTTT
+512 
-523 PSGGSATAITA
+523 
-534 TAQKTGPS
+534 QTGAS
-542 FYLNVDA
+542 FYLNVDS
-549 SKEPIYVDLTSI
+549 SKEPIFVDLSLLTESD
-561 VNSNTAITGADM
+561 TAITGADM

-591 DFTNYLNSGKDNVS
+591 DFTNYLSTDGEKAS
-605 LFQIAVTTADESA
+605 LFQIAVTTDEESA
-618 SQNDFKMIGF
+618 SQDDFQMVSFEIG
-628 PVDPTEDMSKI
+628 PNEDMTKI
-639 TVDQA
+639 TVNDA
-644 VARIQDAVREVNPN
+644 VKRIQDAVRALNPD
-658 ITVDYDAVNKSFTFK
+658 ITVSYDSVNKSFSFK

-685 AGGLAS
+685 AGGLAT

-700 QYTTVDPTSGL
+700 QYTTCDPATGL
-711 YGAYTIANGDMVRE
+711 YGAYTIPNGDMIRE
-725 KSDQRYGIKVSF
+725 KSDQRYGITVSF
-737 GDEGFSIASGST
+737 GDEGFSISSGST
-749 GDKSSIAIYGA
+749 GDDSSISIYGA
-760 SDSAKELFGFSSSS
+760 SSVAKEVFGFSSSA
-774 TATDGN
+774 TAIDGN
-780 YISTALSPARGIS
+780 YVSTAIAPARGIS
-793 SEPANLVGNTIGV
+793 SEPATLIGNTIGV

-812 RVDTTNN
+812 RVDSTNN

-831 VQVPAKDDYTIYSFA
+831 VEVPAKDDYTIYSFA

-875 NGTGRLSFST
+875 NGTGYLTFST

-981 ATRLVQ
+981 ATRLAQ

-1076 SGALSLGEASSAGF
+1076 SGALALGEASSAGF

>member
-83 GISGDGFFYMK
+83 GISGDGFFVMK

-119 ASKQSLMAAAV
+119 ASKQTLIAAAV

-162 GLNLPADAAVIKA
+162 GLNLPADAAVIRA

-190 VTVFDEAGN
+190 VTVFDEACN

-231 KLEEKLIQATSTEG
+231 KLEEKLIQATSTDG

-258 FAAGTEPPVYEGTP
+258 FTAGTEPPVYEGTP
-272 LYYMDS
+272 LYYLDS

-307 DTVKNL
+307 ATEKLRSDAVAKTGFTV
-313 LSNSTTQTS
+313 SNPQALMGMGTVMKMVAGTTTYS
-322 FKGSTSSLAQ
+322 
-332 QGFNLGVDPESM
+332 
-344 PSTAV
+344 
-349 TLTFSVPTTP
+349 
-359 TVTNFTATANS
+359 FTATANS
-370 NTSYKTALES
+370 TYADGLAQ
-380 IASQVNTYYSAAN
+380 IASSINADGNAPFGAAID
-393 SPAAKINSNG
+393 SDGQMK
-403 ELIITAGAEATDL
+403 ITADQAGREL
-416 PSYSLTSLSSAT
+416 PTFTFSTKLNSAT
-428 GSTAVNISAI
+428 LKANAGFAVSNTTA
-438 PDYSTGTSH
+438 T
-447 SAFLGNGTEMKL
+447 LGNGTTMQL
-459 TAGSEVFT
+459 AAGGTNYSFTATGTSTYADGLADIAADINADTNAT
-467 FTANAGDTY
+467 FTATIDSGRLRITAKTAGQS
-476 LDALND
+476 LPAL
-482 IKAQINASAN
+482 A
-492 VTFKGSVVNGEMI
+492 
-505 LTSNDPR
+505 
-512 TDLPSISLTTT
+512 LTTT
-523 PSGGSATAITA
+523 PSGGTATNIQATSALSVPWESGDPITAITA
-534 TAQKTGPS
+534 NPALTQSWQVGAG
-542 FYLNVDA
+542 FYLNVDN
-549 SKEPIYVDLTSI
+549 SKEPIYVDLSSLTAE
-561 VNSNTAITGADM
+561 NAAITGADM
-573 AREMTKLINQQYG
+573 AREMTKLINEKYG

-591 DFTNYLNSGKDNVS
+591 DFTNYLNSDKDKVS
-605 LFQIAVTTADESA
+605 LFQIAVTTAEESA
-618 SQNDFKMIGF
+618 SQSDFKMINFEIG
-628 PVDPTEDMSKI
+628 PNEDMSKV
-639 TVDQA
+639 TVDAA
-644 VARIQDAVREVNPN
+644 VARIQDAVRAINPN
-658 ITVDYDAVNKSFTFK
+658 VTVGYDAVNKSFTFK

-700 QYTTVDPTSGL
+700 QYTTVDPTTGL

-749 GDKSSIAIYGA
+749 GDDSSIAIYGA
-760 SDSAKELFGFSSSS
+760 SDIAKELFGLSSAAS
-774 TATDGN
+774 AKDGN
-780 YISTALSPARGIS
+780 YVSTALTPARGIS
-793 SEPANLVGNTIGV
+793 SEPAILQGNTIGV

-812 RVDTTNN
+812 RVDSTNN

-831 VQVPAKDDYTIYSFA
+831 VQVPVKDDYTIYSFA

-856 VDNEGRTVNGVKVN
+856 VDSEGRTVNGVKVN

-885 GTTGNNAFMRV
+885 GTTGNNAFIRV

-903 LSDIGSAR
+903 LSDVGSAR

-926 TNAGNSLLYVSAED
+926 TNAGNSLLYISAEN
-940 DNNFAE
+940 DNDFAE

-1034 GLVLASYS
+1034 GLVMASYS
-1042 NGSQKKLAKVVLANF
+1042 NGTQKKLAKVVLANF

-1103 DLTTEL
+1103 DLTQEL

>member
-14 TAQLSV
+14 TAQLGV

-72 NLSFSANSLNM
+72 NLQFSANSLNM
-83 GISGDGFFYMK
+83 GISGDGFFVMK

-119 ASKQSLMAAAV
+119 SSKQTLIAAAV

-148 ATIGDARETTEVNL
+148 ATIGDARETTLVNL

-231 KLEEKLIQATSTEG
+231 KLEEKLIQATSPEG

-272 LYYMDS
+272 LYYLDS
-278 LNDRIDSTPATA
+278 LNDRIDSIPATA

-307 DTVKNL
+307 
-313 LSNSTTQTS
+313 
-322 FKGSTSSLAQ
+322 
-332 QGFNLGVDPESM
+332 
-344 PSTAV
+344 
-349 TLTFSVPTTP
+349 
-359 TVTNFTATANS
+359 
-370 NTSYKTALES
+370 
-380 IASQVNTYYSAAN
+380 
-393 SPAAKINSNG
+393 
-403 ELIITAGAEATDL
+403 ATDKL
-416 PSYSLTSLSSAT
+416 RVAT
-428 GSTAVNISAI
+428 QAETGFTVNNQDAL
-438 PDYSTGTSH
+438 
-447 SAFLGNGTEMKL
+447 LGNGTVLKMVAGTKTYSFTADGTHKYSDGL
-459 TAGSEVFT
+459 SAIQALINADNTVAFSANIDASGQLRIVADTAGEPLPTFT
-467 FTANAGDTY
+467 FSSTA
-476 LDALND
+476 
-482 IKAQINASAN
+482 S
-492 VTFKGSVVNGEMI
+492 
-505 LTSNDPR
+505 
-512 TDLPSISLTTT
+512 
-523 PSGGSATAITA
+523 SGAITAITA
-534 TAQKTGPS
+534 NPALTKSWQTGAG
-542 FYLNVDA
+542 FMLNVDN
-549 SKEPIYVDLTSI
+549 SKDPIFVDLSSLTAE
-561 VNSNTAITGADM
+561 NTAITGADM
-573 AREMTKLINQQYG
+573 AREMTKLINQKYG

-591 DFTNYLNSGKDNVS
+591 DFTNYLSGGKVS
-605 LFQIAVTTADESA
+605 LFQMAVTTAEESA
-618 SQNDFKMIGF
+618 SQSDFKMINFEVG
-628 PVDPTEDMSKI
+628 PNEDMSKV
-639 TVDQA
+639 TVADA
-644 VARIQDAVREVNPN
+644 VSRIQDAVRAIKPDV
-658 ITVDYDAVNKSFTFK
+658 TVSYDAVNKSFSFK
-673 DSSDTNR
+673 DASDTNR

-685 AGGLAS
+685 AGGLAA
-691 DAFFGMGGT
+691 DGFFGMGGT
-700 QYTTVDPTSGL
+700 QYTTVDPVTGL
-711 YGAYTIANGDMVRE
+711 YGAYTIPNGDMVRE

-737 GDEGFSIASGST
+737 GDEGFSISSGST
-749 GDKSSIAIYGA
+749 GDKSSIAIYA
-760 SDSAKELFGFSSSS
+760 ADETSKDQFGFSIS
-774 TATDGN
+774 AQPKDGN
-780 YISTALSPARGIS
+780 YVSTALTPARGIS
-793 SEPANLVGNTIGV
+793 SQPAVLQGNTIGV

-885 GTTGNNAFMRV
+885 GTTGNNAFIRV

-911 GTTSLWVPNIETLQA
+911 GATSLWVPNIESLQA
-926 TNAGNSLLYVSAED
+926 TNSGNSLLYVSAED

-1034 GLVLASYS
+1034 GLVMASYS
-1042 NGSQKKLAKVVLANF
+1042 NGTQKKLAKVVLANF

>member
-72 NLSFSANSLNM
+72 NLQFSANSLNM
-83 GISGDGFFYMK
+83 GISGDGFFVMK

-119 ASKQSLMAAAV
+119 ASKQTLIAAAV

-162 GLNLPADAAVIKA
+162 GLNLPADAAVIKT

-231 KLEEKLIQATSTEG
+231 KLEEKLIQATNADG

-258 FAAGTEPPVYEGTP
+258 FTAGTEPPVYEGTP
-272 LYYMDS
+272 LYYLDS

-307 DTVKNL
+307 ATDKLRTNTVAK
-313 LSNSTTQTS
+313 T
-322 FKGSTSSLAQ
+322 
-332 QGFNLGVDPESM
+332 GF
-344 PSTAV
+344 
-349 TLTFSVPTTP
+349 
-359 TVTNFTATANS
+359 TVS
-370 NTSYKTALES
+370 NTAD
-380 IASQVNTYYSAAN
+380 A
-393 SPAAKINSNG
+393 
-403 ELIITAGAEATDL
+403 
-416 PSYSLTSLSSAT
+416 
-428 GSTAVNISAI
+428 
-438 PDYSTGTSH
+438 
-447 SAFLGNGTEMKL
+447 LGNGTVMKMVAGTKTYTFAADDTTDTYANGL
-459 TAGSEVFT
+459 AAIAAAINADSTVAFGASVDSSGQLLITADAAGAALPTFT
-467 FTANAGDTY
+467 F
-476 LDALND
+476 
-482 IKAQINASAN
+482 S
-492 VTFKGSVVNGEMI
+492 
-505 LTSNDPR
+505 
-512 TDLPSISLTTT
+512 TT
-523 PSGGSATAITA
+523 PSGGSPTAITA
-534 TAQKTGPS
+534 NPALTQSWQTGAG
-542 FYLNVDA
+542 FYLNVDN
-549 SKEPIYVDLTSI
+549 SKEPIYVDLSSLTAET
-561 VNSNTAITGADM
+561 TAITGADM

-591 DFTNYLNSGKDNVS
+591 DFTNYLNTDKDKVS
-605 LFQIAVTTADESA
+605 LFQIAVTTAEESA
-618 SQNDFKMIGF
+618 SQSDFKMINFEVG
-628 PVDPTEDMSKI
+628 PNEDMSKV
-639 TVDQA
+639 TVHDA
-644 VARIQDAVREVNPN
+644 VNRIQDAVRAINPN
-658 ITVDYDAVNKSFTFK
+658 ITVAYDAVNKSFTFK

-700 QYTTVDPTSGL
+700 QYTTVDPVSGL
-711 YGAYTIANGDMVRE
+711 YGAYTIANGDMIRE

-749 GDKSSIAIYGA
+749 GDDSSIAIYGA
-760 SDSAKELFGFSSSS
+760 SDIAKELFGLSS
-774 TATDGN
+774 AGVAKDGN
-780 YISTALSPARGIS
+780 YVSTALTPARGIS
-793 SEPANLVGNTIGV
+793 SEPAILQGNTIGV

-812 RVDTTNN
+812 RVDSTNN

-831 VQVPAKDDYTIYSFA
+831 VQVPVKDDYTIYSFA

-856 VDNEGRTVNGVKVN
+856 VDSEGRTVNGVKVN

-885 GTTGNNAFMRV
+885 GTTGNNAFIRV

-903 LSDIGSAR
+903 LSDVGSAR

-926 TNAGNSLLYVSAED
+926 TNAGNSLLYISAEN
-940 DNNFAE
+940 DNDFAE

-952 DTLPE
+952 DTLPD

-1021 PEGDLIGLDVGND
+1021 AEGDLIGLDVGND
-1034 GLVLASYS
+1034 GLVMASYS
-1042 NGSQKKLAKVVLANF
+1042 NGTQKKLAKVVLANF

-1103 DLTTEL
+1103 DLTQEL

>member
-14 TAQLSV
+14 TAQLGV

-63 SVTQEFSQG
+63 SVTQEFTQG
-72 NLSFSANSLNM
+72 NLQFSANSLNM
-83 GISGDGFFYMK
+83 GISGDGFFVMK

-119 ASKQSLMAAAV
+119 SSKQTLIAASV

-148 ATIGDARETTEVNL
+148 ATVGDARETTQVNL
-162 GLNLPADAAVIKA
+162 GLNLPADATVIRA

-231 KLEEKLIQATSTEG
+231 KLEEKLIQATSPEG

-307 DTVKNL
+307 ATDKL
-313 LSNSTTQTS
+313 R
-322 FKGSTSSLAQ
+322 
-332 QGFNLGVDPESM
+332 D
-344 PSTAV
+344 
-349 TLTFSVPTTP
+349 P
-359 TVTNFTATANS
+359 TVA
-370 NTSYKTALES
+370 
-380 IASQVNTYYSAAN
+380 
-393 SPAAKINSNG
+393 
-403 ELIITAGAEATDL
+403 
-416 PSYSLTSLSSAT
+416 
-428 GSTAVNISAI
+428 
-438 PDYSTGTSH
+438 STGFTV
-447 SAFLGNGTEMKL
+447 ANKETLLGNGTVMKMV
-459 TAGSEVFT
+459 AGNKTYT
-467 FTANAGDTY
+467 FTANGSHKYSDGLT
-476 LDALND
+476 N
-482 IKAQINASAN
+482 IKDQINADSSVAFSAA
-492 VTFKGSVVNGEMI
+492 VDSSGQLLITADAAGAALPTF
-505 LTSNDPR
+505 TFSN
-512 TDLPSISLTTT
+512 TT
-523 PSGGSATAITA
+523 SGGAITAITA
-534 TAQKTGPS
+534 NPALTTSWQAGAG
-542 FYLNVDA
+542 FMLNVDN
-549 SKEPIYVDLTSI
+549 SKDPIFVDLSSLTAE
-561 VNSNTAITGADM
+561 NTAITGADM
-573 AREMTKLINQQYG
+573 AREMTKLINQKYG

-591 DFTNYLNSGKDNVS
+591 DFTNYLSAGKVS
-605 LFQIAVTTADESA
+605 LFQIAVTTAEESA
-618 SQNDFKMIGF
+618 SQTDFKMINFEVGS
-628 PVDPTEDMSKI
+628 TEDMSKVTI
-639 TVDQA
+639 ADA
-644 VARIQDAVREVNPN
+644 VSRIQDAVRAIKPDV
-658 ITVDYDAVNKSFTFK
+658 TVGYDAVNKSFTFK

-685 AGGLAS
+685 SGGLAT
-691 DAFFGMGGT
+691 DGFFGMGGT
-700 QYTTVDPTSGL
+700 QYTTVDPVTGL
-711 YGAYTIANGDMVRE
+711 YGAYTIPNGDMIRE

-737 GDEGFSIASGST
+737 GDEGFSISSGST
-749 GDKSSIAIYGA
+749 GDDSSIAIYDA
-760 SDSAKELFGFSSSS
+760 DDKAKDEFGFSISEQPK
-774 TATDGN
+774 DGN
-780 YISTALSPARGIS
+780 YVASALTPARGIS
-793 SEPANLVGNTIGV
+793 SQPAILQGNTIGV

-875 NGTGRLSFST
+875 NGTGRLSFTT
-885 GTTGNNAFMRV
+885 GTTGNNAFIRV

-911 GTTSLWVPNIETLQA
+911 GATSLWVPNIESLQA
-926 TNAGNSLLYVSAED
+926 TNAGNSLLYVAAED
-940 DNNFAE
+940 DNNFSE

-1010 FSILSQDQNGK
+1010 FSILSQDQNGR

-1034 GLVLASYS
+1034 GLVMASYS
-1042 NGSQKKLAKVVLANF
+1042 NGTQKKLAKVVLANF

-1103 DLTTEL
+1103 DLTQEL

>member
-72 NLSFSANSLNM
+72 NLQFSANSLNM
-83 GISGDGFFYMK
+83 GISGDGFFVMK

-119 ASKQSLMAAAV
+119 ASKQTLIAAAV

-231 KLEEKLIQATSTEG
+231 KLEEKLIQATNTDG

-258 FAAGTEPPVYEGTP
+258 FTAGTEPPVYEGTP
-272 LYYMDS
+272 LYYLDS

-307 DTVKNL
+307 DTAKSL
-313 LSNSTTQTS
+313 LTTSTTQTS
-322 FKGSTSSLAQ
+322 YSGSTSTRAQ
-332 QGFNLGVDPESM
+332 QGYNLGVNTATAPT
-344 PSTAV
+344 TAV
-349 TLTFSVPTTP
+349 TLTFSIPTTP
-359 TVTNFTATANS
+359 ATTFTATANS
-370 NTSYKTALES
+370 STSYKTALEN
-380 IASQVNTYYSAAN
+380 IATQINTYYSAAN
-393 SPAAKINSNG
+393 SPSAVVNSNG
-403 ELIITAGAEATDL
+403 ELIITAGAESTEL
-416 PSYSLTSLSSAT
+416 PAFTMTSLSSAA
-428 GSTAVNISAI
+428 GSTATNISAI

-447 SAFLGNGTEMKL
+447 SAFLGNGTVLKL
-459 TAGSEVFT
+459 TAGSNT
-467 FTANAGDTY
+467 FTYTAAAGDTY
-476 LDALND
+476 LDGLNN
-482 IKAQINASAN
+482 IKAQINASATA
-492 VTFKGSVVNGEMI
+492 TFSASVINGEMV
-505 LTSNDPR
+505 LTSDDPR
-512 TDLPSISLTTT
+512 TDLPALNLSTT
-523 PSGGSATAITA
+523 PSGGSATTIAA
-534 TAQKTGPS
+534 TSQKTGPS
-542 FYLNVDA
+542 FYLNVDG
-549 SKEPIYVDLTSI
+549 SKEPIFVDLTSI
-561 VNSNTAITGADM
+561 AKSTTAITGADM

-591 DFTNYLNSGKDNVS
+591 DFTNYLNTSKDKVS
-605 LFQIAVTTADESA
+605 LFQIAVTTAEESA
-618 SQNDFKMIGF
+618 SQNDFKMINF
-628 PVDPTEDMSKI
+628 KVDPNEDMSKV
-639 TVDQA
+639 TVSEA
-644 VARIQDAVREVNPN
+644 VSRIQDAVRAINPN

-700 QYTTVDPTSGL
+700 QYTTVDPTTGL

-749 GDKSSIAIYGA
+749 GDNSSISIYGA
-760 SDSAKELFGFSSSS
+760 SDSAKELFGLSS
-774 TATDGN
+774 ATDAKDGN
-780 YISTALSPARGIS
+780 YVSTALTPARGIS
-793 SEPANLVGNTIGV
+793 SEPAILQGNTIGV

-812 RVDTTNN
+812 RVDSTNN

-856 VDNEGRTVNGVKVN
+856 VDSEGRTVNGVKVN

-885 GTTGNNAFMRV
+885 GTTGNNAFIRV

-903 LSDIGSAR
+903 LSDVGSAR

-926 TNAGNSLLYVSAED
+926 TNAGNSLLYISAEN
-940 DNNFAE
+940 DNDFAE

-1034 GLVLASYS
+1034 GLVMASYS
-1042 NGSQKKLAKVVLANF
+1042 NGTQKKLAKVVLANF

-1103 DLTTEL
+1103 DLTQEL